1 MIVAGGIVTQKP
13 IGIISNNPN
22 FAQQQAA
29 AQQREAAKQA
39 QVDALAAN
47 LAAQHQAKQ
56 AQQAQQAQQMQQV
69 DQPKK
74 WSVPFK

>member
-56 AQQAQQAQQMQQV
+56 AQQAQQMQQV

>member
-1 MIVAGGIVTQKP
+1 MIVAGGLVTQKS
-13 IGIISNNPN
+13 IGVVSNNPN

-39 QVDALAAN
+39 QVDALAAK
-47 LAAQHQAKQ
+47 LAAQHQQHQ
-56 AQQAQQAQQMQQV
+56 AQQAQQADQQ
-69 DQPKK
+69 KK

>member
-1 MIVAGGIVTQKP
+1 MIVAGGLVTQKS
-13 IGIISNNPN
+13 IGVVSNNPN

-39 QVDALAAN
+39 QVDALAAK
-47 LAAQHQAKQ
+47 LAAQHQQQQQ
-56 AQQAQQAQQMQQV
+56 AQQAQQADQQ
-69 DQPKK
+69 KK